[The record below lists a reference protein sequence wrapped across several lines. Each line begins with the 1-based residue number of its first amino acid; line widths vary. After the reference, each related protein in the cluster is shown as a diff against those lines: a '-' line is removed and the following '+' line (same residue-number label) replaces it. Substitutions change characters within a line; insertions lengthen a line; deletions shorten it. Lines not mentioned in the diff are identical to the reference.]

1 VDCHASEVIRPLEP
15 ITTPMSRLATLKT
28 INFAFWIVRIIPPF
42 AFGQLSVRMT
52 TGANRD

>member
-1 VDCHASEVIRPLEP
+1 
-15 ITTPMSRLATLKT
+15 MSRLATLKT

-42 AFGQLSVRMT
+42 AFGQLSVRVA